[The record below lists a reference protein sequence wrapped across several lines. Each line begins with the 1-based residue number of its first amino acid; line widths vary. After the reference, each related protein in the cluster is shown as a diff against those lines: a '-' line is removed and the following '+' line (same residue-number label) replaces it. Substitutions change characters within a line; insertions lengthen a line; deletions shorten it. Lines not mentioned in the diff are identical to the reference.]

1 MQDELNTRI
10 LVIDDEIEVRDSITL
25 ILSPSSLRDNQ
36 IQHFA
41 SDLFDDAP
49 PAYVT
54 PYERVEFTVD
64 QAANGA
70 AGVELVRAAVAA
82 NRPYAVAFVDIRM
95 PGWDGLETVQHIR
108 RFDLSV
114 EVIFLTAYCDHT
126 IEEIIHQA
134 GPQVGYHLKPFAPDE
149 IKQIAT
155 RAVYNWGKLK
165 RMERLIDAHRK
176 ARKEYI
182 SARA

>member
-10 LVIDDEIEVRDSITL
+10 LVIDDEIEVRDSISL
-25 ILSPSSLRDNQ
+25 ILAPSSLRDNQ

-49 PAYVT
+49 ASFT
-54 PYERVEFTVD
+54 TAYERVEFTVD

-70 AGVELVRAAVAA
+70 AGVELVRAAASA
-82 NRPYAVAFVDIRM
+82 NRPYAAAFVDIRM

-126 IEEIIHQA
+126 IEEIIRQA

-155 RAVYNWGKLK
+155 RAVYNWSKLK

-182 SARA
+182 SART